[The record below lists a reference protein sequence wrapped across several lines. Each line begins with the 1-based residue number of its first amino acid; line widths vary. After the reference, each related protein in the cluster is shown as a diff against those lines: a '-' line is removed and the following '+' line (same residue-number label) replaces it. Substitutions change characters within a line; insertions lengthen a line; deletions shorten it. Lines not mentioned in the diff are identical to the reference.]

1 LLALECIQFS
11 GDFSMNKW
19 FIYGSIGLALVL
31 AIAGYGVYASYSNAK
46 TIEPEKAQTE
56 PKQRIITALGRIEPQ
71 GEIIKLT
78 APSGVSGAIITQ
90 LKVAEGDVINEGDIV
105 ALLDGFE
112 QSLATVNEAQTRVDI
127 AKRKVDQI
135 RAGAKSGDLVAQDA
149 QSERLV
155 SELKNAKSQLRRAE
169 NPNRETPLPEY
180 SDVKRLEAELERAK
194 VEASRGES
202 SAAGGN
208 SPLADYVTIERL
220 EKELGN
226 AQTELKR
233 AEILVKSG
241 DISRSEFDTRRLNV
255 ETLEKEIKRTNG
267 AWQTVLKDKR
277 LAVQTISRDLEK
289 ARAILQTTV
298 RDKRLAVE
306 TLSRDVE
313 KSKAAYS
320 SLAEVRPTDIASAEA
335 EVENARAVVEKAQAD
350 LELRKVKS
358 YASGKVLKI
367 HSRPGETIG
376 NDGILEL
383 GNVETMFAVAEVF
396 EADIA
401 KIKLDQNAEISVRT
415 SGEKFNGTIVQIGS
429 MIKKRDILD
438 TDPVADVDAR
448 VVEVKVKLNAEASK
462 QLSKLTNLR
471 VDVQIALN

>member
-1 LLALECIQFS
+1 
-11 GDFSMNKW
+11 MNKW
-19 FIYGSIGLALVL
+19 FIYGSIGLALLL
-31 AIAGYGVYASYSNAK
+31 AAAGYGVYANYSKAQK
-46 TIEPEKAQTE
+46 AEPEKAQTE
-56 PKQRIITALGRIEPQ
+56 AKQQFITALGRIEPQ
-71 GEIIKLT
+71 GEVIKLT

-90 LKVAEGDVINEGDIV
+90 LKVAEGDVINEGEIV

-135 RAGAKSGDLVAQDA
+135 RAGAKSSDLVAQDA
-149 QSERLV
+149 QSQRLV
-155 SELKNAKSQLRRAE
+155 SELENAKSQSRRAE

-180 SDVKRLEAELERAK
+180 ADVKRLESELERAK
-194 VEASRGES
+194 TEASRAENS
-202 SAAGGN
+202 GGN
-208 SPLADYVTIERL
+208 SPLADYVAIEKF

-241 DISRSEFDTRRLNV
+241 DISRSEYDTRRLNV
-255 ETLEKEIKRTNG
+255 ETLEKEIKRTNA

-277 LAVQTISRDLEK
+277 LAVQTISRDLQK
-289 ARAILQTTV
+289 ARGILQTVV

-306 TLSRDVE
+306 TLSRDLE
-313 KSKAAYS
+313 KSKASYS
-320 SLAEVRPTDIASAEA
+320 SLAEVRPTDIAAAEA
-335 EVENARAVVEKAQAD
+335 EVANAKAVVEKALTD

-376 NDGILEL
+376 SNGILEL

-396 EADIA
+396 EADIN
-401 KIKLDQNAEISVRT
+401 KIKLDQRAEISVRT

-438 TDPVADVDAR
+438 SDPVADVDAR
-448 VVEVKVKLNAEASK
+448 IVEVKVKLNAEASK

-471 VDVQIALN
+471 VDVQIGLN

>member
-1 LLALECIQFS
+1 
-11 GDFSMNKW
+11 MNKW
-19 FIYGSIGLALVL
+19 VIYGAIGAALLL
-31 AIAGYGVYASYSNAK
+31 AIAGYGIYASYSNAK
-46 TIEPEKAQTE
+46 TAEKEKVQTE
-56 PKQRIITALGRIEPQ
+56 PKQQFITALGRIEPQ

-78 APSGVSGAIITQ
+78 APSGASGAIVTQ
-90 LKVAEGDVINEGDIV
+90 LKVEEGDFINEGQIV

-112 QSLATVNEAQTRVDI
+112 QSLASVSEAESRVNI
-127 AKRKVDQI
+127 AKAKLNQI
-135 RAGAKSGDLVAQDA
+135 KSGAKSGDLVAQDA
-149 QSERLV
+149 QSQRLA
-155 SELKNAKSQLRRAE
+155 SELENAKSQLRRAE

-180 SDVKRLEAELERAK
+180 SDVKRLESELERAK
-194 VEASRGES
+194 TEASRAENS
-202 SAAGGN
+202 GGN
-208 SPLADYVTIERL
+208 SPLADYVAIEKL

-233 AEILVKSG
+233 AEMLVKSG

-255 ETLEKEIKRTNG
+255 ETLEKEIKRTNA
-267 AWQTVLKDKR
+267 AWQTILKDKR
-277 LAVQTISRDLEK
+277 LAVQTISRDLQK
-289 ARAILQTTV
+289 ARSILQTTV

-306 TLSRDVE
+306 TLSRDLE
-313 KSKAAYS
+313 KSKASYS
-320 SLAEVRPTDIASAEA
+320 SLAEVRPTDVAAAEA
-335 EVENARAVVEKAQAD
+335 EVGNAKAVVEKALAD

-383 GNVETMFAVAEVF
+383 GNTETMFAVAEVF
-396 EADIA
+396 EADIS
-401 KIKLDQNAEISVRT
+401 KIKIDQQAEITVRT

-438 TDPVADVDAR
+438 SDPVADVDAR
-448 VVEVKVKLNAEASK
+448 IVEVKVKLNAEASK

>member
-1 LLALECIQFS
+1 
-11 GDFSMNKW
+11 MNKW
-19 FIYGSIGLALVL
+19 FIYGSIGLALLL
-31 AIAGYGVYASYSNAK
+31 AFAGYGIYARYSKAK
-46 TIEPEKAQTE
+46 TAEAEKVQVE
-56 PKQRIITALGRIEPQ
+56 PKQQFITALGRIEPQ

-90 LKVAEGDVINEGDIV
+90 LKVAEGDVINEGEIV

-112 QSLATVNEAQTRVDI
+112 QSMATVNEAQTRVDI
-127 AKRKVDQI
+127 TKRKLDQI

-149 QSERLV
+149 QSQRLV
-155 SELKNAKSQLRRAE
+155 SELENAKSQLRRAE
-169 NPNRETPLPEY
+169 NPNSGTPLPEY
-180 SDVKRLEAELERAK
+180 ADVKRLESELERAK
-194 VEASRGES
+194 NEASRAENS
-202 SAAGGN
+202 DGN
-208 SPLADYVTIERL
+208 SPLADYVAIEKL

-226 AQTELKR
+226 AQTELNR

-241 DISRSEFDTRRLNV
+241 DISRSEYDTRRLNV
-255 ETLEKEIKRTNG
+255 ETLEKEIKRTKA

-277 LAVQTISRDLEK
+277 LAVQTISRDLQK
-289 ARAILQTTV
+289 ARGILQTTV

-306 TLSRDVE
+306 TLSRDLE
-313 KSKAAYS
+313 KSKASYA
-320 SLAEVRPTDIASAEA
+320 SLAEVRPTDISAAEA
-335 EVENARAVVEKAQAD
+335 EVANARAVVEKAQAD

-358 YASGKVLKI
+358 YAGGKVLKI

-376 NDGILEL
+376 NNGILEL

-396 EADIA
+396 EADIN
-401 KIKLDQNAEISVRT
+401 KIKLDQRAEISVRT
-415 SGEKFNGTIVQIGS
+415 TGEKFSGTIVQIGS

-438 TDPVADVDAR
+438 SDPVADVDAR

>member
-1 LLALECIQFS
+1 
-11 GDFSMNKW
+11 MNKW
-19 FIYGSIGLALVL
+19 VIYGSIGFALLL
-31 AIAGYGVYASYSNAK
+31 AIAGYGTYARYSNAK
-46 TIEPEKAQTE
+46 TTEAEKVQTE
-56 PKQRIITALGRIEPQ
+56 PKQQFITALGRIEPQ

-90 LKVAEGDVINEGDIV
+90 LKVAEGDVINEGEIV

-112 QSLATVNEAQTRVDI
+112 QSMATVNEAQTRVDI
-127 AKRKVDQI
+127 AKRKLNQI

-149 QSERLV
+149 QSQRLV
-155 SELKNAKSQLRRAE
+155 SELENAKSQLRRAE

-180 SDVKRLEAELERAK
+180 ADVMRLETELERAK
-194 VEASRGES
+194 TEASRAES
-202 SAAGGN
+202 SALGGN
-208 SPLADYVTIERL
+208 SPLADYVAIERL

-226 AQTELKR
+226 AQTEFKR

-255 ETLEKEIKRTNG
+255 ETLEKEIKRTNA

-277 LAVQTISRDLEK
+277 LAVQTISRDLQK
-289 ARAILQTTV
+289 ARSILQTTV

-313 KSKAAYS
+313 KSKASYT
-320 SLAEVRPTDIASAEA
+320 SLAEVRPTDIAAAEA
-335 EVENARAVVEKAQAD
+335 EVANAKAVVEKALAD

-358 YASGKVLKI
+358 YASGKVLKV

-376 NDGILEL
+376 SNGILEL

-396 EADIA
+396 EADIN
-401 KIKLDQNAEISVRT
+401 KIKLNQNAEISVRT
-415 SGEKFNGTIVQIGS
+415 TGEKFNGTIVQIGS

-438 TDPVADVDAR
+438 SDPVADVDAR
-448 VVEVKVKLNAEASK
+448 IVEVKVKLNAEASK

>member
-1 LLALECIQFS
+1 
-11 GDFSMNKW
+11 MNKW
-19 FIYGSIGLALVL
+19 VIYGSIGAALLL
-31 AIAGYGVYASYSNAK
+31 AIAGYGIYASYSNAK
-46 TIEPEKAQTE
+46 TTEAEKVQPE
-56 PKQRIITALGRIEPQ
+56 PKQQFITALGRIEPQ

-78 APSGVSGAIITQ
+78 APSGASGAIVTQ
-90 LKVAEGDVINEGDIV
+90 LKVEEGDFINEGQIV

-112 QSLATVNEAQTRVDI
+112 QSLASVSEAESRVNI
-127 AKRKVDQI
+127 AKAKLNQI
-135 RAGAKSGDLVAQDA
+135 KSGAKSGDLVAQDA
-149 QSERLV
+149 QSQRLA
-155 SELKNAKSQLRRAE
+155 SELENAKSQLRRAE

-180 SDVKRLEAELERAK
+180 SDVMRLESELERAK
-194 VEASRGES
+194 TEASRAENS
-202 SAAGGN
+202 GGN
-208 SPLADYVTIERL
+208 SPLADYVAIEKL

-255 ETLEKEIKRTNG
+255 ETLEKDIKRTNA

-277 LAVQTISRDLEK
+277 LTVQTISRDLQK
-289 ARAILQTTV
+289 ARSILQTTV

-313 KSKAAYS
+313 KSKASYS
-320 SLAEVRPTDIASAEA
+320 SLAEVRPTDIAAAEA
-335 EVENARAVVEKAQAD
+335 EVENAKAVVEKALAD
-350 LELRKVKS
+350 LELRKVKT

-376 NDGILEL
+376 NDGILEI
-383 GNVETMFAVAEVF
+383 GNTETMFAVAEVF
-396 EADIA
+396 EADIS
-401 KIKLDQNAEISVRT
+401 KIKIDQQAEISVRT
-415 SGEKFNGTIVQIGS
+415 SGDKFSGTIVQIGS

-471 VDVQIALN
+471 VDVQIVLN